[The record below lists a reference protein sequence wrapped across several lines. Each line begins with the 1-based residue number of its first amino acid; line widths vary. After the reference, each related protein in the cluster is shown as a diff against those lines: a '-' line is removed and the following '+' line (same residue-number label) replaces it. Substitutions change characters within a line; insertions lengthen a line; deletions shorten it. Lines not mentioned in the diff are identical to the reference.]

1 MATKLK
7 STAWKK
13 WVYAAVIAA
22 LGFVVSVFIF
32 FDSCVI
38 PGPSHC
44 SPMFDYPDVV
54 FGAALIWALL
64 GLPVA
69 VILLVV
75 GALREQRNY
84 RLKQKQ

>member
-1 MATKLK
+1 MAALK
-7 STAWKK
+7 HAGWKA
-13 WVYAAVIAA
+13 WVYAAAFAA

-32 FDSCVI
+32 FDSCAL

-44 SPMFDYPDVV
+44 SSTFDYPDVV

-64 GLPVA
+64 GLPVV